1 MELSFGLLF
10 SVWGCVWTIIQL
22 KKIDQTAQMI
32 KTQKELLG
40 DREAREKRLM
50 DLTSA
55 YMKKAESE
63 MQTFTERLH
72 YIVGAEVSRAI
83 KKQKKGR

>member
-1 MELSFGLLF
+1 META
-10 SVWGCVWTIIQL
+10 VWVLGSIYIVVWTGFAILKSDATDEAMRIQ
-22 KKIDQTAQMI
+22 KQF
-32 KTQKELLG
+32 LG

-63 MQTFTERLH
+63 LQTFTERLH

-83 KKQKKGR
+83 KKQRKGR